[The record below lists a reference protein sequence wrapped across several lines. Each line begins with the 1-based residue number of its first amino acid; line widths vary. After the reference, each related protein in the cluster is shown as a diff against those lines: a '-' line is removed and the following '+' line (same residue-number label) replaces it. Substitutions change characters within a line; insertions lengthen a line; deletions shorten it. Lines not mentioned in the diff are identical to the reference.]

1 MPLPLSILDPSEASS
16 TGATPPLGNVS
27 TLKSFVLALLALAL
41 MEWYVG
47 RE

>member
-1 MPLPLSILDPSEASS
+1 MPLPLSMLDSSEASS
-16 TGATPPLGNVS
+16 TGAPPPLGTLS
-27 TLKSFVLALLALAL
+27 TLRSFVLALLALAL